1 VLIINADDW
10 GRSAAETDAA
20 LACFTRNRITSVT
33 AMVFM
38 ADSERAAGIAL
49 QHGIPVGLHLNFTEP
64 FTGPGA
70 DGDLLSE
77 HRRLAKSLTR
87 TRHSILALNPFLR
100 RSFCS
105 VFQRQLDEFTRLYKR
120 PPTHF
125 DGHQH
130 FHLCSNMLLAA
141 PIPRGQKI
149 RRTFTFTV
157 TEKGLVNWLYR
168 RALDRWVVKRY
179 RTTDCFFALSQRLNK
194 ARLSAVMRLALEAN
208 VELMTHPVV
217 AAEQDLLMGPE
228 FGMELAAVAQKSY
241 ADL

>member
-1 VLIINADDW
+1 
-10 GRSAAETDAA
+10 
-20 LACFTRNRITSVT
+20 
-33 AMVFM
+33 M

-49 QHGIPVGLHLNFTEP
+49 QHGIPVGLHLNLTEP
-64 FTGPGA
+64 FTAPGT
-70 DGDLLSE
+70 DGGLLAE
-77 HRRLAKSLTR
+77 QRRLATPLTR
-87 TRHSILALNPFLR
+87 TRRSILALNPLLR

-105 VFQRQLDEFTRLYKR
+105 VFQRQLDEFIRLYKK

-149 RRTFTFTV
+149 RRTFSFTV
-157 TEKGLVNWLYR
+157 GEKGLLNWLYR

-179 RTTDCFFALSQRLNK
+179 RTTDYFFALSQRLNEK
-194 ARLSAVMRLALEAN
+194 RLAAVMKLAREAN
-208 VELMTHPVV
+208 VELMTHPIV
-217 AAEQDLLMGPE
+217 AAERDLLLGPKFE
-228 FGMELAAVAQKSY
+228 AELAGVARKSY